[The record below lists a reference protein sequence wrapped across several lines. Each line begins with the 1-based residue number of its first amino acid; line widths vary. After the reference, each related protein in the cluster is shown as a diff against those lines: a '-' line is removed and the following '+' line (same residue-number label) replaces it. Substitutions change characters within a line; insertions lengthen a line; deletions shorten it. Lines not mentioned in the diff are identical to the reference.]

1 MKSPPLYL
9 GKWFEEGHTISLDF
23 VATKAALS
31 NSRLHAWLIS
41 PAMRIFL
48 FILLNDGINCWGNN
62 CSYHVITF
70 REALSTSVWVFFLGV
85 FFGEQ
90 FELQAEEFIGL
101 ETFDGEISSS
111 FESIWAHILD
121 FLYVFLDWGHNARS
135 FILSSRWYLVVFLE
149 KQFS

>member
-31 NSRLHAWLIS
+31 NSRLHAWLDTSRLIS

-70 REALSTSVWVFFLGV
+70 REALSTSVWVFFLV
-85 FFGEQ
+85 
-90 FELQAEEFIGL
+90 
-101 ETFDGEISSS
+101 ISLSYK
-111 FESIWAHILD
+111 LRN
-121 FLYVFLDWGHNARS
+121 LLDWKLLMGKFHLHLNP
-135 FILSSRWYLVVFLE
+135 FEPIFWIFYMF
-149 KQFS
+149 F